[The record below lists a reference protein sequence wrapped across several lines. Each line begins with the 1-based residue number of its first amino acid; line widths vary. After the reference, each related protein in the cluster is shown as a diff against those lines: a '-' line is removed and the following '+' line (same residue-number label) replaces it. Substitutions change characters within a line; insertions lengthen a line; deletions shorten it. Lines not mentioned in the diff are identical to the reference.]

1 MADGSA
7 RPYRIDGEGLRLAVR
22 VTPRGGREAFGGL
35 VADADGR
42 PALAVRLAAP
52 PVDGAAN
59 AALVTFLAARLAL
72 RRSDVT
78 ILSGETARLKLVH
91 LAGDGAA
98 IAARLEALLR

>member
-1 MADGSA
+1 MGWWPMPMGALPWPSA
-7 RPYRIDGEGLRLAVR
+7 SRR
-22 VTPRGGREAFGGL
+22 
-35 VADADGR
+35 
-42 PALAVRLAAP
+42 P